1 MAGGARLYNVDD
13 EGILVAV
20 GGDGDDPLH
29 IAGSIALTPDFL
41 AAAGP
46 EHGAA
51 LGNGQGQRLGVHVRE
66 GQYLFGVMIL
76 HDGGD
81 QAVCVKFEGLG
92 IFGNFHVG
100 HS

>member
-1 MAGGARLYNVDD
+1 MCIRDRLYNVDD

-41 AAAGP
+41 AAARP

-51 LGNGQGQRLGVHVRE
+51 LGNGQGQRFGVHVRE
-66 GQYLFGVMIL
+66 GQYLFGIMIL
-76 HDGGD
+76 HDGGN
-81 QAVCVKFEGLG
+81 QAVCVKFQDPQ
-92 IFGNFHVG
+92 I
-100 HS
+100 